1 MKPIQ
6 WRRTKLGKYLRHLP
20 RRKHIKGTLVH
31 RLFGDRLFESEL
43 WHPTRQRFASG
54 MALGAFFA
62 LMPPLPF
69 QMVGAGIIAFIT
81 RVNVP
86 AALAG
91 TWISNP
97 FTTPFIVYLQYRL
110 GCLMMG
116 REPIHIAEGQL
127 LSSLASAPLPYMLG
141 ILPSATVLALVSYPL
156 TLIFWDLIH
165 SRLEAAR
172 KRKAQRALHDALPK
186 KLLESAEPDGH

>member
-1 MKPIQ
+1 
-6 WRRTKLGKYLRHLP
+6 
-20 RRKHIKGTLVH
+20 
-31 RLFGDRLFESEL
+31 
-43 WHPTRQRFASG
+43 
-54 MALGAFFA
+54 
-62 LMPPLPF
+62 
-69 QMVGAGIIAFIT
+69 
-81 RVNVP
+81 
-86 AALAG
+86 
-91 TWISNP
+91 
-97 FTTPFIVYLQYRL
+97 
-110 GCLMMG
+110 MMG

-127 LSSLASAPLPYMLG
+127 ISSLASAPLPYMLG